1 MLNPKFFNTFLTF
14 GINQQMQSLHNTTR
28 LDSRG
33 AVIRIIFL
41 LVAVLLL
48 GKAAQLQL
56 FDASFRARAERVG
69 SGKVTLYPARGL
81 MLDRNGKHLT
91 VNEPV
96 YQIEMTYRDF
106 AKHAETFDTTAF
118 CELLRITPEFFE
130 ESIPKEWGHKYT
142 KRKAFIFL
150 PNVPPHVYATF
161 QENLFRFPGFSA
173 SLRSMRGYTH
183 RAAAHVLGYMSEVNK
198 KAITEGDGRYVTGD
212 YHGLSGLEYQYEEML
227 RGEKGEKW
235 LYLDRLGRDVGD
247 VQDEDEAVVGSDLIT
262 TLDLDLQKYGESLM
276 VNKIGTVIAI
286 EPATGEI
293 LSMISA
299 PTYDPNALRI
309 GRGRSRAFT
318 TLQRDSLQPLL
329 NRAINGKYAPGSPF
343 KTLVSLIGLQTGT
356 LIRNRGM
363 ACRGGFYSGGKMLVG
378 CHAHPYISN
387 VEQAIAQSCNNYFVT
402 AWLENV
408 NRHGSDKSMKGL
420 NEFNDYLYQ
429 FGLGQKLGID
439 FPGEIKGLV
448 PDSTFLRKQH
458 SEERRWKAIWNRSLA
473 IGQGEYEMTSLQ
485 IANFIAAIA
494 NRGHWYTPHLVK
506 GARVGND
513 RKQQQLNIERHDIA
527 INREHFETVVSGMR
541 QTVLNGTARIAQIPG
556 IDICGKTGTVQ
567 NWKGKDHSVF
577 TAFAPMN
584 NPKIAILVYIENGGY
599 GGTIAAPI
607 ASLMTERYLN
617 GEIAKNRKWLE
628 QRMLDTD
635 MTKRGESSIREVK

>member
-1 MLNPKFFNTFLTF
+1 
-14 GINQQMQSLHNTTR
+14 MQSLHNTTR
-28 LDSRG
+28 LDKRG
-33 AVIRIIFL
+33 VIIRIIFL
-41 LVAVLLL
+41 IVAALLL

-56 FDASFRARAERVG
+56 FDADFRARAERVG

-81 MLDRNGKHLT
+81 MLDRNNKRMT

-96 YQIEMTYRDF
+96 YQIEMTYREF
-106 AKHAETFDTTAF
+106 AQKAETFDTTAF
-118 CELLRITPEFFE
+118 CELLRIAPEYFV
-130 ESIPKEWGHKYT
+130 ESIPKTWGHKYT
-142 KRKAFIFL
+142 KRKSFIFL
-150 PNVPPHVYATF
+150 PNVPPHIYATF
-161 QENLFRFPGFSA
+161 QENMFRFPGFSA

-183 RAAAHVLGYMSEVNK
+183 RSAAHLLGYMSEVDQ
-198 KAITEGDGRYVTGD
+198 KAIDSGEGRYVIGD
-212 YHGLSGLEYQYEEML
+212 YHGNSGLEYQYEKML
-227 RGEKGEKW
+227 RGKKGEKW
-235 LYLDRLGRDVGD
+235 LYLDRMGRDVGNA
-247 VQDEDEAVVGSDLIT
+247 QTEDEAIVGSDLMT
-262 TLDLDLQKYGESLM
+262 TIDLDLQAYGESLM

-299 PTYDPNALRI
+299 PTYDPNDLRI
-309 GRGRSRAFT
+309 GRARSQAFT
-318 TLQRDSLQPLL
+318 LLQRDTLQPLL
-329 NRAINGKYAPGSPF
+329 NRAVNGKYAPGSPF

-356 LIRNRGM
+356 LDRNRGM
-363 ACRGGFYSGGKMLVG
+363 ACKGGFYSGGKMLVG
-378 CHAHPYISN
+378 CHGHPYINN

-408 NRHGSDKSMKGL
+408 NRFGSGKSIKGL
-420 NEFNDYLYQ
+420 TAFNEYLYQ

-439 FPGEIKGLV
+439 FPGEIKGFI
-448 PDSTFLRKQH
+448 PDSVFLHNQH
-458 SEERRWKAIWNRSLA
+458 KEERRWKAIWNRSLA

-494 NRGHWYTPHLVK
+494 NRGYWKTPHLVK

-513 RKQQQLNIERHDIA
+513 RKGQRLEIQRHDIS
-527 INREHFETVVSGMR
+527 IDREHFETVVSGMR
-541 QTVLNGTARIAQIPG
+541 QTVTNGTARIAQIPD

-567 NWKGKDHSVF
+567 NRKGEDHSVF
-577 TAFAPMN
+577 TAFAPQN

-617 GEIAKNRKWLE
+617 GKIAENRKLLE
-628 QRMLDTD
+628 QRMFDKD
-635 MTKRGESSIREVK
+635 MTQRGESSIRAVK

>member
-1 MLNPKFFNTFLTF
+1 MRS
-14 GINQQMQSLHNTTR
+14 IHNDKR
-28 LDSRG
+28 LDNRG
-33 AVIRIIFL
+33 TVIRIIFL
-41 LVAVLLL
+41 LAAALLL

-56 FDASFRARAERVG
+56 FDAEFRARAERVG

-81 MLDRNGKHLT
+81 MVDREGKHLT

-106 AKHAETFDTTAF
+106 AKGAAVFDTTAF
-118 CELLRITPEFFE
+118 CDLLRITPEYFV
-130 ESIPKEWGHKYT
+130 ESIPKTWGHKYT
-142 KRKAFIFL
+142 KRKPFIFL

-183 RAAAHVLGYMSEVNK
+183 RSAAHVLGYMSEVNQR
-198 KAITEGDGRYVTGD
+198 AIDKGNGRYVTGD

-227 RGEKGEKW
+227 RGKKGEKW

-247 VQDEDEAVVGSDLIT
+247 VQDENEAIVGSDLMT
-262 TLDLDLQKYGESLM
+262 TIDLDLQAYGESLM
-276 VNKIGTVIAI
+276 VNKIGAVIAI

-299 PTYDPNALRI
+299 PTYDPNNLRI
-309 GRGRSRAFT
+309 GRARGQAYT
-318 TLQRDSLQPLL
+318 MLQRDTLQPLL

-343 KTLVSLIGLQTGT
+343 KTLVALIGLEEGT

-363 ACRGGFYSGGKMLVG
+363 ACKGGFYSGGKMLVG
-378 CHAHPYISN
+378 CHGHPYVSN

-408 NRHGSDKSMKGL
+408 NQFGSDKSIEGL
-420 NEFNDYLYQ
+420 KVFNNYLYQ

-439 FPGEIKGLV
+439 FPGEIKGFI
-448 PDSTFLRKQH
+448 PDSTFLHKQH
-458 SEERRWKAIWNRSLA
+458 QEERRWKAIWNRSLA

-485 IANFIAAIA
+485 IANFTAAIA
-494 NRGHWYTPHLVK
+494 NRGYWYTPHLVK

-513 RKQQQLNIERHDIA
+513 RKGKRLEIERHDIS
-527 INREHFETVVSGMR
+527 IDKQHFETVVAGMR
-541 QTVLNGTARIAQIPG
+541 QTLLNGTARVAQIPG

-567 NWKGKDHSVF
+567 NYKGKDHSVF

-584 NPKIAILVYIENGGY
+584 NPEIAILVYIENGGY

-617 GEIAKNRKWLE
+617 GKIAKNRKWLE
-628 QRMLDTD
+628 QRMFDKD
-635 MTKRGESSIREVK
+635 MTKRGETSIREVK